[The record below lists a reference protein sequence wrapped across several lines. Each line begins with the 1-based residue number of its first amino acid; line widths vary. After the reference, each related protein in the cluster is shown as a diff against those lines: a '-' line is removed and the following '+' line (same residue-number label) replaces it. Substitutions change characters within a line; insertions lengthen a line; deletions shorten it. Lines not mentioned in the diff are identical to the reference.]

1 MNPETGAMAVVSG
14 TTLLP
19 RSSRSL
25 QRLEDGALVSDVV
38 STWQRWSRGHLFLC
52 VVLSSK
58 EPRIKRLPVL
68 DVGTDVWASDV

>member
-38 STWQRWSRGHLFLC
+38 STWQRWSRGHLFC
-52 VVLSSK
+52 VWFY
-58 EPRIKRLPVL
+58 PVKNPE
-68 DVGTDVWASDV
+68 